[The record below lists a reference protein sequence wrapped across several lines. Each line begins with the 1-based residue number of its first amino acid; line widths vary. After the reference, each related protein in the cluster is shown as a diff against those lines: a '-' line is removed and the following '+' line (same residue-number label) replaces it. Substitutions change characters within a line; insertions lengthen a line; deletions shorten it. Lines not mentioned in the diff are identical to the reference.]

1 MMPVAMKITCCCSN
15 SSSSSSSCCN
25 PLLPRQYSYSNGGL
39 RIQASAH
46 HYDTRTNRRSHVS
59 SSARYGLEPRHESIC
74 LTHMCTTSRTRQSR
88 GLDTLRAMGETDGAD
103 TTPTFPRSSAEIVK
117 QAYKACQAAWKD
129 GISRQRIEIILPLI
143 GATDLDDWPGG
154 IRQQFKAA
162 QPMVED
168 LLTQMKNLPGL
179 EGPLSGKIIDDADAV
194 GAWTGDTLGLVL
206 FPTAETVGELR
217 KIAEARKNGLVII
230 ANPQWTTSGQV
241 ISDFGVLPWV
251 RKPAME
257 LVKSFQD
264 VYIVKQLRINGDD
277 TRWMYTYPY
286 GWQIFVVRGP
296 REMTTILTT
305 DTQPSYNE
313 VENALR
319 ALPWTMSSKGL
330 LDRIQAEAE
339 FNRRSLES
347 LPPNE

>member
-1 MMPVAMKITCCCSN
+1 MTMKITTSSGTSTC
-15 SSSSSSSCCN
+15 SSSRSTTSSSWNQS
-25 PLLPRQYSYSNGGL
+25 LPGGYSYSPKG
-39 RIQASAH
+39 RVRVHAS
-46 HYDTRTNRRSHVS
+46 SHSNASYIS
-59 SSARYGLEPRHESIC
+59 SRAKYGLDGRQESTAV
-74 LTHMCTTSRTRQSR
+74 THMSHSNGRY
-88 GLDTLRAMGETDGAD
+88 LDTVRATGETDGSETA
-103 TTPTFPRSSAEIVK
+103 PTFPRSSAEIVK
-117 QAYKACQAAWKD
+117 QAYKACKAAWND

-168 LLTQMKNLPGL
+168 LLVQMKSLPGL

-194 GAWTGDTLGLVL
+194 GAWTGDALRLVL
-206 FPTAETVGELR
+206 FPTAETIGELR
-217 KIAEARKNGLVII
+217 KIAEAKKNGLVII

-296 REMTTILTT
+296 RELTTILTT
-305 DTQPSYNE
+305 ETQPSYSE
-313 VENALR
+313 VESALR
-319 ALPWTMSSKGL
+319 SLPWTMSSKGL

>member
-1 MMPVAMKITCCCSN
+1 M
-15 SSSSSSSCCN
+15 
-25 PLLPRQYSYSNGGL
+25 G
-39 RIQASAH
+39 
-46 HYDTRTNRRSHVS
+46 DRS
-59 SSARYGLEPRHESIC
+59 
-74 LTHMCTTSRTRQSR
+74 
-88 GLDTLRAMGETDGAD
+88 DGAD
-103 TTPTFPRSSAEIVK
+103 TITPTFPRVVRRLRYQTAVQSCAANCRRLVGADEESS
-117 QAYKACQAAWKD
+117 W
-129 GISRQRIEIILPLI
+129 
-143 GATDLDDWPGG
+143 
-154 IRQQFKAA
+154 
-162 QPMVED
+162 
-168 LLTQMKNLPGL
+168 L

-194 GAWTGDTLGLVL
+194 GAWTGDALGLVL

-230 ANPQWTTSGQV
+230 AIPVDHSGQV

-296 REMTTILTT
+296 QDMTTILTT

-313 VENALR
+313 VEKALR
-319 ALPWTMSSKGL
+319 SLPWTMSSKGL